1 MASITMIVSLILKA
15 SFLKAW
21 AAELFVLLVCLVDQV
36 SKDARV
42 DLVYEMTI
50 SEEESS
56 SE

>member
-42 DLVYEMTI
+42 DLVSEMTI